1 MATKK
6 FKMSQ
11 KGFTIVETLIVLSV
25 TGLLFLTSSFLIRG
39 QIERSRYQDGMRQ
52 LQQSFQAAIKDT
64 ENGYFPGAKGTEKNN
79 IYIGKRV
86 SFCGTT
92 SCSDRTAM
100 RVENLVFDKATNGI
114 NPESAE
120 YYKLPN
126 GLSFIGYYVDTGT
139 EIQKSPDTNGV
150 VIQFNQITYRTD
162 QNKSTASQN
171 NLVSKIIH
179 FVRRSTLSIP
189 AAISIPRL
197 DIDRGDYGTRPLPQ
211 PPQPGDPPE
220 IDVEVDASANANCDS
235 ANVYCGSNYDSKQSV
250 GVIAY
255 DGGKLQKTG
264 FCFDGYRKGS
274 LVIDA
279 KSSGSVTLNF
289 DDPNCQSGF

>member
-1 MATKK
+1 MAIKK
-6 FKMSQ
+6 EKMSK

-25 TGLLFLTSSFLIRG
+25 TGMLFVASSFLIRG
-39 QIERSRYQDGMRQ
+39 QIERTRYQDGMRQ

-126 GLSFIGYYVDTGT
+126 GLSFIGYYVDNGTG
-139 EIQKSPDTNGV
+139 INKSPDTNGV
-150 VIQFNQITYRTD
+150 VIQFNQITFRTN
-162 QNKSTASQN
+162 QNNYTASQN
-171 NLVSKIIH
+171 NLVSKIIS
-179 FVRRSTLSIP
+179 FVRQSSLSIP

-197 DIDRGDYGTRPLPQ
+197 DVDRGGRPT
-211 PPQPGDPPE
+211 PPQPQPGVQPE
-220 IDVEVDASANANCDS
+220 IDVDIDVSSVNCDS